1 MAVIYGTQ
9 SQHAE
14 LRLTAIEASSR
25 QPIRH
30 DCRISLQRENGTLV
44 QASEANPA
52 HFKLHEGSYYI
63 VVDHNQ
69 ESVTLPNVALKA
81 TECLDLIITVPLQK
95 DPHSYYIEESD
106 QYDAFTE
113 HQRRQAERAGQ
124 NHYGLADGE
133 LAEPVSREQAQHQRN
148 AMYAR
153 QMGPK
158 AHPLLQKPQ
167 FDGID
172 QNVTPKPDEN
182 QQVEL
187 ALQKQLENA
196 LQPGQIST
204 PKPPTG

>member
-1 MAVIYGTQ
+1 
-9 SQHAE
+9 
-14 LRLTAIEASSR
+14 
-25 QPIRH
+25 
-30 DCRISLQRENGTLV
+30 
-44 QASEANPA
+44 
-52 HFKLHEGSYYI
+52 
-63 VVDHNQ
+63 
-69 ESVTLPNVALKA
+69 
-81 TECLDLIITVPLQK
+81 
-95 DPHSYYIEESD
+95 
-106 QYDAFTE
+106 
-113 HQRRQAERAGQ
+113 
-124 NHYGLADGE
+124 
-133 LAEPVSREQAQHQRN
+133 
-148 AMYAR
+148 MYAR